1 MDFLNYIVGN
11 KLILIPVLYVIGYII
26 KNTRVIRNKFIP
38 LLLLLIGIILSI
50 LMGGD
55 TIINNVV
62 QGILVTGATVMT
74 DQMIRQTSKN
84 D

>member
-11 KLILIPVLYVIGYII
+11 KLILIPVLYIIGYII
-26 KNTRVIRNKFIP
+26 KSTNTIRNKFIP
-38 LLLLLIGIILSI
+38 LILLAVGIILAV

-55 TIINNVV
+55 TIINNIV

-74 DQMIRQTSKN
+74 DQMIRQSTKN

>member
-11 KLILIPVLYVIGYII
+11 KLILIPVLYIIGYII
-26 KNTRVIRNKFIP
+26 KNIKIIRNKFIP
-38 LLLLLIGIILSI
+38 LFLLVIGIILSV

>member
-1 MDFLNYIVGN
+1 MDFLDYIVGN
-11 KLILIPVLYVIGYII
+11 KLILIPVLYIIGYII
-26 KNTRVIRNKFIP
+26 KNTKIIRNKFIP
-38 LLLLLIGIILSI
+38 LALLLIGIILSL

-55 TIINNVV
+55 TWINNIV

-74 DQMIRQTSKN
+74 DQMIRQSVKN

>member
-11 KLILIPVLYVIGYII
+11 KLILIPVLYIIGYII
-26 KNTRVIRNKFIP
+26 KNTKIIRNKFIP
-38 LLLLLIGIILSI
+38 LFLLVIGIILSV